1 MTEHVNT
8 AIGGQQ
14 RITIDNIQRMTPMD
28 RSHVDKVHRAVSDH
42 RRRTLLRYLR
52 QRPGE
57 TVSLE
62 TAIDVV
68 ADPDTDPPD
77 KHSVAIDL
85 YHKHLPV
92 LTDAGLI
99 TFDSERLTV
108 RYDPQDDP
116 LTVGDDSRLEQVPTS
131 SE

>member
-1 MTEHVNT
+1 
-8 AIGGQQ
+8 
-14 RITIDNIQRMTPMD
+14 
-28 RSHVDKVHRAVSDH
+28 
-42 RRRTLLRYLR
+42 LRYLR
-52 QRPGE
+52 RRPGE

-68 ADPDTDPPD
+68 ADPETDPSD